1 MCLSLLFYHS
11 VKENLIVCKAIAC
24 KVFSRQS
31 VRLCGL
37 GLEYSLRSSAAGG
50 TQDLGHT
57 FSHTDRLPGEYLER
71 NGLAHYQ
78 IIFNTVVEN

>member
-1 MCLSLLFYHS
+1 MGSRS
-11 VKENLIVCKAIAC
+11 VSDKN
-24 KVFSRQS
+24 
-31 VRLCGL
+31 CGL

-57 FSHTDRLPGEYLER
+57 FSHTDRLPGKYLER